1 MSDSILDKVLSRKE
15 DQEKQEFNPLEVL
28 NTLLKTLASKE
39 ADVLR
44 RRYGLTEAGKETLET
59 IGAFYNVTRE
69 RIRQIENLGVEKM
82 KASGIFV
89 DVMRPVEH
97 LVVTLL
103 NHHGGVMT
111 QDALL
116 ESLLG
121 VHIEQPQ
128 YRQAVGFI
136 LSELMNDK
144 LTEIPKSKKYVAG
157 WKLQLTSMDF
167 VDTAIA
173 ELEQVIRA
181 AGKPQSFSD
190 VLDAFQK
197 TAFYQQNDQ
206 KLTEDAVLS
215 YVDLSAQLARNPFDE
230 YGLTEWGLVLPKR
243 MNDRVYLVL
252 KKEGHPM
259 HFEEIAK
266 RISKIFKKRAYPP
279 TVHNEL
285 ILNSEYVLV
294 GRGIYALKEWGYK
307 EGVVSD
313 VLVDILQRAG
323 HPMQRNELVDAV
335 LKQRM
340 VKKNTI
346 LLALA
351 DKQFFQKTKD
361 GKFMLVKTPKPEEAP
376 PQTPVPPTTP
386 QQTE

>member
-1 MSDSILDKVLSRKE
+1 MPDSILDKVLSRKE

-28 NTLLKTLASKE
+28 NVLLKTVSSKE

-59 IGAFYNVTRE
+59 IGAFYHVTRE
-69 RIRQIENLGVEKM
+69 RIRQIENLAIQKIKSSDAFVE
-82 KASGIFV
+82 
-89 DVMRPVEH
+89 VMRPVEH
-97 LVVTLL
+97 LVVSLL

-111 QDALL
+111 NDALV

-121 VHIEQPQ
+121 IHHEQAHYQ
-128 YRQAVGFI
+128 RAVDFL
-136 LSELMNDK
+136 LSELMNEK
-144 LTEIPKSKKYVAG
+144 LTVVPKSKKYVLG
-157 WKLQLTSMDF
+157 WKLQLTSMEFIDA
-167 VDTAIA
+167 AIA
-173 ELEQVIRA
+173 QLEQVIRS
-181 AGKPQSFSD
+181 AGKPQSFAD
-190 VLDAFQK
+190 VFALFTK
-197 TAFYQQNDQ
+197 TPFYQHNDQ
-206 KLTEDAVLS
+206 KLTEDAVMS
-215 YVDLSAQLARNPFDE
+215 YVDFSVQLARNPFDE

-252 KKEGHPM
+252 KKEGKPM

-266 RISKIFKKRAYPP
+266 RISKIFKKPAYPP

-285 ILNSEYVLV
+285 ILNSEYILI

-313 VLVDILQRAG
+313 VLVDVLQRAG
-323 HPMQRNELVDAV
+323 RPMQRTELVDAV

-351 DKQFFQKTKD
+351 DKQYFHKTKD
-361 GKFMLVKTPKPEEAP
+361 GKFTLVQTVQKVDQ
-376 PQTPVPPTTP
+376 PQTSVPTP
-386 QQTE
+386 IPRQEHP